1 MEGGPL
7 MRRVTIKDIARM
19 AGVSVTTVS
28 RALNNAPEI
37 SPETRERILELCR
50 EEGYR
55 TNLLAR
61 SLISSRTNVIGVIL
75 SDISGPFHASLALH
89 IETCAAQ
96 LGYQVML
103 CSGQPGSD
111 RIDQLFDLLI
121 SQGVDG
127 ILLTSASNSAIP
139 LLERYQS
146 AVPTVLIG
154 ATFAPVSSSM
164 RINSVCTDNYVGG
177 QMAAR
182 YLHSLGHRQVAYLG
196 VRQGSDTHLLRHRGF
211 LDAAAELDMT
221 VDTVW
226 NPASHST
233 SESGYQMGRR
243 FFLKPFS
250 HTAVFAVSD
259 LVALGIMQA
268 ADELGIA
275 IPEQLS
281 LLGFDNIDYA
291 SLPKI
296 RLTTISQRT
305 EALAGASVRLLT
317 ELIRQSDGMEFT
329 QCLLTPEL
337 IQRDTCREICTEH
350 KAAVQ
355 KSSRRSYLR

>member
-1 MEGGPL
+1 
-7 MRRVTIKDIARM
+7 MRRVTIKDIARI

-37 SPETRERILELCR
+37 SPETRDRILQLCR

-61 SLISSRTNVIGVIL
+61 SLISNRTNVIGVIL
-75 SDISGPFHASLALH
+75 SDISAPYHATLALH
-89 IETCAAQ
+89 IETCAAE

-111 RIDQLFDLLI
+111 RIHELFDFLI

-139 LLERYQS
+139 LLEHYQS

-154 ATFAPVSSSM
+154 AAFAPVASSM

-182 YLHSLGHRQVAYLG
+182 YLHDLGHRQVVYLG
-196 VRQGSDTHLLRHRGF
+196 VRKGSDTHLLRHRGF
-211 LDAAAELDMT
+211 LDAAEELDMT
-221 VDTVW
+221 VDTIW
-226 NPASHST
+226 NPGSHST
-233 SESGYQMGRR
+233 SESGYRLAR
-243 FFLKPFS
+243 HFFLQPFS
-250 HTAVFAVSD
+250 HTAVFAASD
-259 LVALGIMQA
+259 LMALGIMQA
-268 ADELGIA
+268 ADELDIA

-291 SLPKI
+291 ALPKI
-296 RLTTISQRT
+296 RLTTISQRA
-305 EALAGASVRLLT
+305 EALARSGVRLLT
-317 ELIRQSDGMEFT
+317 ELIQQDDGLEFT
-329 QCLLTPEL
+329 QRLLTPEL
-337 IQRDTCREICTEH
+337 IQRDTCCEVCGKDRAGLQTNRCKISVT
-350 KAAVQ
+350 
-355 KSSRRSYLR
+355 

>member
-1 MEGGPL
+1 
-7 MRRVTIKDIARM
+7 MRRVTIKDIARI

-28 RALNNAPEI
+28 RALNDAPEI
-37 SPETRERILELCR
+37 SPETRDRILQLCR

-61 SLISSRTNVIGVIL
+61 SLISNRTNVIGVIL
-75 SDISGPFHASLALH
+75 SDISAPYHATLALH
-89 IETCAAQ
+89 IETCAAE

-111 RIDQLFDLLI
+111 RIHELFDFLI

-139 LLERYQS
+139 LLEHYQS

-154 ATFAPVSSSM
+154 AAFAPVASSM

-182 YLHSLGHRQVAYLG
+182 YLHGLGHRQVVYLG
-196 VRQGSDTHLLRHRGF
+196 MRQGSDTHLLRHRGF

-221 VDTVW
+221 VDTIW
-226 NPASHST
+226 NPGSHST
-233 SESGYQMGRR
+233 SESGYRLAR
-243 FFLKPFS
+243 HFFLQPFS
-250 HTAVFAVSD
+250 HTAVFAASD
-259 LVALGIMQA
+259 LMALGIMQA

-275 IPEQLS
+275 IPDQLS

-291 SLPKI
+291 ALPKI

-305 EALAGASVRLLT
+305 EALAAASVRLLT
-317 ELIRQSDGMEFT
+317 ELIRQSDGTEFT
-329 QCLLTPEL
+329 QFLLTPEL
-337 IQRDTCREICTEH
+337 IQRDTCRSICAEH
-350 KAAVQ
+350 
-355 KSSRRSYLR
+355 